1 MAQVLQSSSSAEAA
15 FAGESHHTTA
25 AFVSTDPEP
34 GQKHPE
40 EAQGRERPGIV
51 GTSQHSRRRAAG
63 WQLCPATNLD
73 QTLVS
78 TLLDT
83 KLQMEPEGI
92 VLKCIPLLREMTRL
106 RGLGLASKDSA
117 KDDSPPKVNK

>member
-1 MAQVLQSSSSAEAA
+1 MWALHSTADAE
-15 FAGESHHTTA
+15 
-25 AFVSTDPEP
+25 
-34 GQKHPE
+34 Q
-40 EAQGRERPGIV
+40 REGSCALV
-51 GTSQHSRRRAAG
+51 
-63 WQLCPATNLD
+63 TNLD

-78 TLLDT
+78 NLPDT

>member
-1 MAQVLQSSSSAEAA
+1 MPRQPLLGNLTTPQQPLLARIQNQGKSIPRRPRAERGLALWA
-15 FAGESHHTTA
+15 LHSTA
-25 AFVSTDPEP
+25 DAEQRDGSY
-34 GQKHPE
+34 
-40 EAQGRERPGIV
+40 
-51 GTSQHSRRRAAG
+51 
-63 WQLCPATNLD
+63 ATNLD

-78 TLLDT
+78 TLPDT